1 VQLFGVG
8 AIPWSPLCRGFLTR
22 PWQAEETL
30 RVKTDPQY
38 KGRGHDRPD
47 KSRQIINE
55 RVEEIAKKRGVS
67 MAQVGLAWS
76 LGHPDITAPIV
87 GTTKLDNL
95 TELIGGFSRLASYSP
110 LRRGV
115 Y

>member
-1 VQLFGVG
+1 MAPTPKSCTSAGPG
-8 AIPWSPLCRGFLTR
+8 II
-22 PWQAEETL
+22 
-30 RVKTDPQY
+30 D
-38 KGRGHDRPD
+38 DRPD

-95 TELIGGFSRLASYSP
+95 TELIAYASLMYSLSSGVSSTSSAPVCQYTPRLK
-110 LRRGV
+110 GE
-115 Y
+115 